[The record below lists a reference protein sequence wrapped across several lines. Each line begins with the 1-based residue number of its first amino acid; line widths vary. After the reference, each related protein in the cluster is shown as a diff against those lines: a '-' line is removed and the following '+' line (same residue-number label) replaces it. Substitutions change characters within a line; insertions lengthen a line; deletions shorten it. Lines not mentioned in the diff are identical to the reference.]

1 MSAYIHETVEALK
14 NSCQTDNVFDIARDL
29 GVFVSRRELGGLKG
43 FYAII
48 NNERHIVINP
58 ALAEP
63 EQRAVCAH
71 ELGHDQLHR
80 RFVRAS
86 AFREFTFFDLSRQPE
101 FQANLFAA
109 ELLISDEVMLE
120 EIRRWSLPEL
130 NMMLELPPGVAE
142 LKFRSLK
149 NRGLCAETF
158 LISDI

>member
-86 AFREFTFFDLSRQPE
+86 AFREFTFLIYHVSRNFRRTCSRLSY
-101 FQANLFAA
+101 
-109 ELLISDEVMLE
+109 
-120 EIRRWSLPEL
+120 
-130 NMMLELPPGVAE
+130 
-142 LKFRSLK
+142 
-149 NRGLCAETF
+149 
-158 LISDI
+158 